1 MLKNNPQIQMKDSFI
16 QSNPNGRN
24 LHMRKEFS
32 IPMLTPVK
40 NSLIAYKERVKG
52 KVNPQ
57 NKALVLRR
65 PDFPYNVKGEQY
77 IIEYYG
83 CFDHFK
89 QDLLP
94 RIQKGFS
101 EYPIWE
107 SPKELKTQEQIPYIN
122 IVTDLDEQKTKKL
135 LLSIFN

>member
-1 MLKNNPQIQMKDSFI
+1 MKNSFVQQQVKGNPKE
-16 QSNPNGRN
+16 RN
-24 LHMRKEFS
+24 LRIRKEFP

-40 NSLIAYKERVKG
+40 NSLIAYKKRVKG
-52 KVNPQ
+52 KINSQ
-57 NKALVLRR
+57 TKALILRR

-94 RIQKGFS
+94 RIREGFS

-122 IVTDLDEQKTKKL
+122 VVTDLNEQETKNL